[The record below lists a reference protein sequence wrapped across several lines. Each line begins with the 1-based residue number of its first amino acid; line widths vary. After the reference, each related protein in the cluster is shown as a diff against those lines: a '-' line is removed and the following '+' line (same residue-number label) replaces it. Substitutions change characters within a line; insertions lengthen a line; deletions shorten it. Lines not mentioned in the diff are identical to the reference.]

1 MPRFDV
7 NRSGELEAF
16 VRVVEGGGFSPAAR
30 GLGMTPSAISKLV
43 ARLELR
49 LGATLVHR
57 STRKL
62 ALTTEGQ
69 QLYDRGVRILA
80 DLDEA
85 ERGASAGAVPRG
97 RVSLNASVAFGH
109 HVLAPILPRFFA
121 EYPQVTLDL
130 ALTDRVVDL
139 LDERTDV
146 AIRWGELPPSDLVA
160 RRLGETDQ
168 LVVASPDYLG
178 RRGTPRHPRDLAAHD
193 RLGWTYRRAVVD
205 WPFRVDG
212 RIVSVPVEGPMRAGD
227 GETLLH
233 LALSG
238 VGLARLSRY
247 ALGPYLADR
256 RLVPVLE
263 KFNPGDVA
271 PIHAVYL
278 GKPGRLPARVR
289 ALLDFLEKHAR
300 IDATSARGARTS
312 RARR

>member
-16 VRVVEGGGFSPAAR
+16 VRVVERGGFTPAAR
-30 GLGMTPSAISKLV
+30 ALGMTPSAISKLV
-43 ARLELR
+43 ARLEAR

-62 ALTTEGQ
+62 AFTAEGRRFYEQ
-69 QLYDRGVRILA
+69 GMRILA

-85 ERGASAGAVPRG
+85 ERGVAAAAVPRG

-121 EYPQVTLDL
+121 EYPEVTLDL

-139 LDERTDV
+139 LEERTDV

-168 LVVASPDYLG
+168 LVVGSPGYLA
-178 RRGTPRHPRDLAAHD
+178 RRGTPRHPRDLAAHA

-205 WPFRVDG
+205 WPFCVRGKVT
-212 RIVSVPVEGPMRAGD
+212 SVPVRGPMRAGD
-227 GETLLH
+227 GETLLR
-233 LALSG
+233 LALAG

-247 ALGPYLADR
+247 ALGPYLEGG

-263 KFNPGDVA
+263 RFNAGDVA

-278 GKPGRLPARVR
+278 GRPGRLPGRVR

-300 IDATSARGARTS
+300 IDATSARVARTS
-312 RARR
+312 RDRR

>member
-16 VRVVEGGGFSPAAR
+16 VRVVERGGFTPAAR
-30 GLGMTPSAISKLV
+30 ELGMTPSAISKLV
-43 ARLELR
+43 ARLEAR
-49 LGATLVHR
+49 LGAALVHR

-62 ALTTEGQ
+62 AFTAEGRRFYEQ
-69 QLYDRGVRILA
+69 GMRILA

-85 ERGASAGAVPRG
+85 ERGAAVDAVPRG

-121 EYPQVTLDL
+121 EYPEVTLDL

-139 LDERTDV
+139 LEERTDV

-168 LVVASPDYLG
+168 AVVAAPEYLA
-178 RRGTPRHPRDLAAHD
+178 RRGTPRHPRDLAKHD

-205 WPFRVDG
+205 WPFRVAG
-212 RIVSVPVEGPMRAGD
+212 RVIAVPVDGPMRASD
-227 GETLLH
+227 GETLLR

-247 ALGPYLADR
+247 PLGRYLEDG
-256 RLVPVLE
+256 RLVSLLE

-289 ALLDFLEKHAR
+289 VLLDFLETHAR
-300 IDATSARGARTS
+300 VDATSARGARTT